1 MKVYWMAMGICLSG
15 LVFCGCSAN
24 GNGTSGGASGEK
36 DGKTAVEKD
45 DLAREKDVALELFSR
60 WIQDDRESRR
70 GFDSR
75 TEITPETALGLEKPD
90 ELAPSVNAWAKST
103 EFGDYYRQ
111 SRECLAVLY
120 KKLIDDFNVR
130 KGSGVG
136 ETEYSRELLRSWR
149 EAYSLDYNLRK
160 FILECY
166 SRKEIL
172 PLPSSLA
179 RVFTA
184 KKEAQERL
192 ARQIN
197 GARSAVLRLTSE
209 AVSWKSG
216 LESSGDVSWSQ
227 KKDVADWRMLH
238 GTIGDLAARAEK
250 AVADADALVAGFAP
264 VVRANAGQANVR
276 EIGRNADEV
285 KKELVSLA
293 RSAQKRLGIVAG
305 QVVLAECAD
314 QCVQLES
321 ELASM
326 KSAMSSSATVAW
338 SDERDVQ
345 AWRGLYELMS
355 GLASRA
361 EKAKS
366 GASTLVRKVR
376 PVLGASMNDPD
387 VAAFAG
393 KVERLAAELSEIADN
408 ASGQAMIAKAQPR
421 RIECT
426 ETCAALEKELA
437 DIKSALGT
445 MKPVSW
451 TDDNEIEVWRDRQG
465 PAEELE
471 AKSVRACARAS
482 ALVEGVKSVVG
493 VSKGDKSVS
502 ALDARIER
510 LNADLCAVGK
520 QASERLA
527 IVKGQV
533 PLTKFAGQCRQIAD
547 GMVKVPPAF
556 AKKKAR
562 MAEIGRL
569 DQLVRTS
576 RTRGYSDLDELARKT
591 ADVKARSLAERAE
604 EIALGQRVQKL
615 IAVRENVMG
624 SAALYRLKMQV
635 PGKPAQAR
643 VEAELAAFSRAVDAA
658 SEASLPGVFAKIE
671 SKAFQLSDCTDEDA
685 ILNEL
690 EETLRIVQRLAARKR

>member
-1 MKVYWMAMGICLSG
+1 MGICLSG
-15 LVFCGCSAN
+15 LLVCGCSAN
-24 GNGTSGGASGEK
+24 DKGTGGGSSGEK
-36 DGKTAVEKD
+36 DGKSAMGKD
-45 DLAREKDVALELFSR
+45 DFSIEKAVAWEAFSR
-60 WIQDDRESRR
+60 WIQEDRVPRR
-70 GFDSR
+70 GFGAR
-75 TEITPETALGLEKPD
+75 KEITPEMALGLEKPG

-103 EFGDYYRQ
+103 EFGDYCRE
-111 SRECLAVLY
+111 SRESLAVLY

-130 KGSGVG
+130 RGSGVG
-136 ETEYSRELLRSWR
+136 ETEYSRELLRRWR
-149 EAYSLDYNLRK
+149 EAYNLDYNLRK

-172 PLPSSLA
+172 PLPPSLA

-184 KKEAQERL
+184 KKEAQEKL
-192 ARQIN
+192 ARQVK
-197 GARSAVLRLTSE
+197 GARAEIKRLTAE
-209 AVSWKSG
+209 AASLKSG
-216 LESSGDVSWSQ
+216 IESAGEVSWSQ
-227 KKDVADWRMLH
+227 KKGAADWRALH
-238 GTIGDLAARAEK
+238 GAMDGLVAQAEK
-250 AVADADALVAGFAP
+250 AVADADALVAGFTP
-264 VVRANAGQANVR
+264 VARANAGEAGIR
-276 EIGRNADEV
+276 EIGRNAEEV
-285 KKELVSLA
+285 KEKLSSLA
-293 RSAQKRLGIVAG
+293 RSVQGWLRVVDG
-305 QVVLAECAD
+305 QMVLAECGD
-314 QCVQLES
+314 QCVQVES
-321 ELASM
+321 ELASI
-326 KSAMSSSATVAW
+326 KSAMSSATTVTW

-345 AWRGLYELMS
+345 TWRGLHELFS
-355 GLASRA
+355 CIASRA

-366 GASTLVRKVR
+366 GASMLVRKVR
-376 PVLGASMNDPD
+376 PILGASMNDPG

-393 KVERLAAELSEIADN
+393 KVERLAAELSEIAGN
-408 ASGQAMIAKAQPR
+408 ASGQALIAKAQPQ
-421 RIECT
+421 RIECAD
-426 ETCAALEKELA
+426 TCAALEKELA
-437 DIKSALGT
+437 DIKSALGA

-451 TDDNEIEVWRDRQG
+451 MDENEIEVWRDRQG

-471 AKSVRACARAS
+471 AKAARACARAS
-482 ALVEGVKSVVG
+482 ALAEGVKSVVG
-493 VSKGDKSVS
+493 VSKGDQVVT
-502 ALDARIER
+502 ALDARIAR
-510 LNADLCAVGK
+510 LNADLCTVGK

-533 PLTKFAGQCRQIAD
+533 PLTKFADHCRQIAD

-591 ADVKARSLAERAE
+591 ADVKARSLAERAA

-624 SAALYRLKMQV
+624 SAALYRLRMQV

-643 VEAELAAFSRAVDAA
+643 VEAELAAFRRAVDAA

-685 ILNEL
+685 VLNEL

>member
-1 MKVYWMAMGICLSG
+1 MKVCWMAMGICLSG
-15 LVFCGCSAN
+15 LLFCGCSAN
-24 GNGTSGGASGEK
+24 AKGASGGSSGETDK
-36 DGKTAVEKD
+36 NTAVEKD
-45 DLAREKDVALELFSR
+45 GLSKEKDVALELFSR
-60 WIQDDRESRR
+60 WIQDDCVSRR
-70 GFDSR
+70 GCDSR
-75 TEITPETALGLEKPD
+75 KEITPEMALGLEKPG
-90 ELAPSVNAWAKST
+90 ELAPSVRDWAKST
-103 EFGDYYRQ
+103 EFGDYCRQ
-111 SRECLAVLY
+111 SRECMAVLY

-130 KGSGVG
+130 NESGVG

-149 EAYSLDYNLRK
+149 EAYNLDYNLRK

-172 PLPSSLA
+172 PMPPSLA

-184 KKEAQERL
+184 KKEAQEKL

-197 GARSAVLRLTSE
+197 GARAEIRRLAAE
-209 AVSWKSG
+209 AASLKSG
-216 LESSGDVSWSQ
+216 IESAGEVSWSQ
-227 KKDVADWRMLH
+227 KKGVADWRALR
-238 GTIGDLAARAEK
+238 GTIGGLAARAEK
-250 AVADADALVAGFAP
+250 AVADADALVASFTP
-264 VVRANAGQANVR
+264 VVRANAGEANVR
-276 EIGRNADEV
+276 EIGRKAEEV
-285 KKELVSLA
+285 KDKLASLV
-293 RSAQKRLGIVAG
+293 RTVQKRLRIANG
-305 QVVLAECAD
+305 QMVLAESVD
-314 QCVQLES
+314 QYVQVES
-321 ELASM
+321 ELARI
-326 KSAMSSSATVAW
+326 KSAISSATTVTW

-345 AWRGLYELMS
+345 TWHGLYELMS
-355 GLASRA
+355 GIASRA
-361 EKAKS
+361 ERAKFS
-366 GASTLVRKVR
+366 ASTLVRKVR
-376 PVLGASMNDPD
+376 PVLNASMNDPD

-393 KVERLAAELSEIADN
+393 KVERLAAELSEIAGN
-408 ASGQAMIAKAQPR
+408 ASGQATIAKAQPQ

-437 DIKSALGT
+437 DIKSALGA

-451 TDDNEIEVWRDRQG
+451 TDENEIEVWHDRQG

-471 AKSVRACARAS
+471 AKAASACARAS
-482 ALVEGVKSVVG
+482 ELAEGVKSVVG
-493 VSKGDKSVS
+493 VSKGNRAVS
-502 ALDARIER
+502 ALDVRIER
-510 LNADLCAVGK
+510 LSADLRAVEK

-533 PLTKFAGQCRQIAD
+533 PLTKFAGHCRQIAD
-547 GMVKVPPAF
+547 GMSKIPPAF

-562 MAEIGRL
+562 LAEIARL

-576 RTRGYSDLDELARKT
+576 RTRGYSDLDELVRTT
-591 ADVKARSLAERAE
+591 ADVKTRSLAERAE

-624 SAALYRLKMQV
+624 SAALYRLRMQV

-643 VEAELAAFSRAVDAA
+643 VEAELAAFRRAVGAA

-685 ILNEL
+685 MLNEL

>member
-1 MKVYWMAMGICLSG
+1 MKVYWMAMEICLSG
-15 LVFCGCSAN
+15 LLFCGCSAN
-24 GNGTSGGASGEK
+24 GKGTSDGSSGEE
-36 DGKTAVEKD
+36 DRKTAVEKD
-45 DLAREKDVALELFSR
+45 AFPKGKDVALEFFSR
-60 WIQDDRESRR
+60 WIQDDHMSRR
-70 GFDSR
+70 GFDSSK
-75 TEITPETALGLEKPD
+75 EITPEIALGLEKPG

-111 SRECLAVLY
+111 SRASLAALY
-120 KKLIDDFNVR
+120 KKLIDDFNAR

-149 EAYSLDYNLRK
+149 EAYNLDYNLRK

-172 PLPSSLA
+172 PLPPSLA

-184 KKEAQERL
+184 KKEAQEKL
-192 ARQIN
+192 ARQVKQAKAEI
-197 GARSAVLRLTSE
+197 VRLTAE
-209 AVSWKSG
+209 AAALNSG
-216 LESSGDVSWSQ
+216 IESAGDVSWAQ
-227 KKDVADWRMLH
+227 KKGAADWRALH
-238 GTIGDLAARAEK
+238 GTIGGLVARAEK
-250 AVADADALVAGFAP
+250 AVADADALVASFTP
-264 VVRANAGQANVR
+264 IVRANAGEANVR
-276 EIGRNADEV
+276 EIGRNAEEV
-285 KKELVSLA
+285 KEKLASLA
-293 RSAQKRLGIVAG
+293 RSAQKRLRIANG

-314 QCVQLES
+314 QFGQVES
-321 ELASM
+321 ELASI
-326 KSAMSSSATVAW
+326 KSAMSSAATVAW

-366 GASTLVRKVR
+366 GATALVRKVR
-376 PVLGASMNDPD
+376 PVLSASMNDPG

-393 KVERLAAELSEIADN
+393 KVERLVAELSEIVDN
-408 ASGQAMIAKAQPR
+408 ASGQATIAKAQPQ
-421 RIECT
+421 RIECA

-437 DIKSALGT
+437 DIKSALGA

-451 TDDNEIEVWRDRQG
+451 TDENEIEVWRDRQG
-465 PAEELE
+465 PAEEID
-471 AKSVRACARAS
+471 AKASGACARAS
-482 ALVEGVKSVVG
+482 ALAEGVKSVVG
-493 VSKGDKSVS
+493 VSKGDKIVS

-520 QASERLA
+520 QISERLA

-547 GMVKVPPAF
+547 GMVKIPPAF

-562 MAEIGRL
+562 MAEIRSLG
-569 DQLVRTS
+569 QLVRTS
-576 RTRGYSDLDELARKT
+576 RTRDYSDLDELARRT

-624 SAALYRLKMQV
+624 SAALYRLRMQV
-635 PGKPAQAR
+635 PGKSAQAR
-643 VEAELAAFSRAVDAA
+643 IEAELAAFRRAVDAA
-658 SEASLPGVFAKIE
+658 SEASLPGVFVKIE
-671 SKAFQLSDCTDEDA
+671 SKAFQLSDCTGEDA

>member
-1 MKVYWMAMGICLSG
+1 MVICLSG
-15 LVFCGCSAN
+15 LLFCGCSAN
-24 GNGTSGGASGEK
+24 DKGTNGVSSGEK
-36 DGKTAVEKD
+36 GKKSAVEKD
-45 DLAREKDVALELFSR
+45 DLSKEKGAALKLFSR
-60 WIQDDRESRR
+60 WIQEYRVSRHGSESRK
-70 GFDSR
+70 
-75 TEITPETALGLEKPD
+75 EITPEIALGLEKPG
-90 ELAPSVNAWAKST
+90 ELAPSVHAWAKST
-103 EFGDYYRQ
+103 EFGDYFRQ

-120 KKLIDDFNVR
+120 KKLIDDFNAR

-149 EAYSLDYNLRK
+149 EAYNLDYNLRK

-172 PLPSSLA
+172 PLPPSLA
-179 RVFTA
+179 QVFTA
-184 KKEAQERL
+184 KKEAQEKL
-192 ARQIN
+192 AWQIN
-197 GARSAVLRLTSE
+197 GAKAEIRRLTSE
-209 AVSWKSG
+209 ITSLKSG
-216 LESSGDVSWSQ
+216 VASVGDVSWSQ
-227 KKDVADWRMLH
+227 KKGVADWRALH
-238 GTIGDLAARAEK
+238 GTIGSLVARTEK
-250 AVADADALVAGFAP
+250 ALADADALVAGFTP
-264 VVRANAGQANVR
+264 VVRANAGDANVR

-285 KKELVSLA
+285 KDKLASLV
-293 RSAQKRLGIVAG
+293 RSVQKRLRIANG
-305 QVVLAECAD
+305 QIVLAESAD
-314 QCVQLES
+314 QCAQVES
-321 ELASM
+321 ELASI
-326 KSAMSSSATVAW
+326 KSAMSSAATATW
-338 SDERDVQ
+338 SDERDVE
-345 AWRGLYELMS
+345 AWHGLHELMS
-355 GLASRA
+355 GIASRA

-366 GASTLVRKVR
+366 SASALVRKVR

-393 KVERLAAELSEIADN
+393 KVERLAAELTEIACDV
-408 ASGQAMIAKAQPR
+408 SGQAMIAKAQPQ
-421 RIECT
+421 RIECA

-437 DIKSALGT
+437 DIKSALGA

-451 TDDNEIEVWRDRQG
+451 TDENEIEVWRDRQG

-471 AKSVRACARAS
+471 AKSARACARAS
-482 ALVEGVKSVVG
+482 ALAEGVKSVVG
-493 VSKGDKSVS
+493 VSKGDKSVA

-547 GMVKVPPAF
+547 GMVKVLPAF

-562 MAEIGRL
+562 MAEIGSL

-624 SAALYRLKMQV
+624 SAALYRLRMQV

-643 VEAELAAFSRAVDAA
+643 VEAELAAFRRAVDAA

-671 SKAFQLSDCTDEDA
+671 SKAFQLSDFTDEDTM
-685 ILNEL
+685 LNGL
-690 EETLRIVQRLAARKR
+690 EETLRVVQRLAARNR